1 MTSQAKPHGP
11 TAPATLSSHRAHAL
25 SQAFEGQKWLAWFGI
40 AMVLAA
46 MPTLFLMAYDDRLL
60 NGVSVWMKP
69 LKFEISLAVHLF
81 TIAWL
86 MLLLPE
92 GKRRGKVIDG
102 LVVVVVATAFFEMV
116 YIIYQAS
123 QGVASHYNSTTP
135 FTRLMYS
142 LMGFAAVSLLVAT
155 GGIGAYLLRFGLRGD
170 PLTLAAGIGLV
181 LGSIL
186 GTMTGLHLG
195 GQPGHWVGGEA
206 TDANG
211 LPLFGWSRTGGDLR
225 VAHFVGLHTIQFL
238 PLFAWLLGG
247 RVSKNLSRVLIYLAA
262 CALTAVTGLVFLQ
275 AKFGLPLVS
284 L

>member
-1 MTSQAKPHGP
+1 
-11 TAPATLSSHRAHAL
+11 
-25 SQAFEGQKWLAWFGI
+25 
-40 AMVLAA
+40 
-46 MPTLFLMAYDDRLL
+46 
-60 NGVSVWMKP
+60 
-69 LKFEISLAVHLF
+69 
-81 TIAWL
+81 
-86 MLLLPE
+86 
-92 GKRRGKVIDG
+92 
-102 LVVVVVATAFFEMV
+102 MV

-123 QGVASHYNSTTP
+123 QGEASHYNTSTP

-155 GGIGAYLLRFGLRGD
+155 GCIGVYLLRFGMRGD
-170 PLTLAAGIGLV
+170 PLTLAAGLGLV

-238 PLFAWLLGG
+238 PLFAWLLAD
-247 RVSKNLSRVLIYLAA
+247 RVSKKLSRVLIYLSA
-262 CALTAVTGLVFLQ
+262 CALTAITGLVFLQ
-275 AKFGLPLVS
+275 AKVGLPLVS